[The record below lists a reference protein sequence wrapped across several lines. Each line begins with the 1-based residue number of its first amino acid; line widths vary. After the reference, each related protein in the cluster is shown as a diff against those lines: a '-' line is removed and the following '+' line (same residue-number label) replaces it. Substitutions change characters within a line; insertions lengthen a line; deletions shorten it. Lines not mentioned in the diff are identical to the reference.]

1 MSKAVFAEQ
10 QLYQLLSDDPE
21 RGIDALQ
28 SQYGGMIFRIISR
41 ILPEYPEDAEEVA
54 ADVLVAVWRQVSKL
68 SEGNRPL
75 GAWLTVTARNRA
87 IDRRRL
93 LTRKQTLPLNEEVD
107 FLVETGSSDGEDLIV
122 ELVSDMSE
130 PDREIFLRRYYRME
144 TAQEIGAAMGMQAH
158 TVNVR
163 LARGRQKLKAEYLK
177 QMRKENGR
185 YAQQH
190 GIS

>member
-1 MSKAVFAEQ
+1 MAKAALAEEEICR
-10 QLYQLLSDDPE
+10 LLAEDPE
-21 RGIDALQ
+21 QGIWALQ
-28 SQYGGMIFRIISR
+28 AQYGGMIFRVVSR
-41 ILPEYPEDAEEVA
+41 ILPEYPQDAEEVA
-54 ADVLVAVWRQVSKL
+54 ADVLVITWRQVSAL
-68 SEGNRPL
+68 AESRRPL

-93 LTRKQTLPLNEEVD
+93 LARKQALPLNEEVD
-107 FLVETGSSDGEDLIV
+107 LLMEAAASDGEDLIAA
-122 ELVSDMSE
+122 LVSGMDE

-144 TAQEIGAAMGMQAH
+144 TAQEIGKAMGMQPH

-177 QMRKENGR
+177 QMRKETGR
-185 YAQQH
+185 YVQH

>member
-1 MSKAVFAEQ
+1 MAKAALAEEEICR
-10 QLYQLLSDDPE
+10 LLAEDPE
-21 RGIDALQ
+21 QGIWALQ
-28 SQYGGMIFRIISR
+28 AQYGGMIFRVVSR
-41 ILPEYPEDAEEVA
+41 ILPEYPQDAEEVA
-54 ADVLVAVWRQVSKL
+54 ADVLVITWRQVSAL
-68 SEGNRPL
+68 AESRRPL

-87 IDRRRL
+87 IARRRL
-93 LTRKQTLPLNEEVD
+93 LAGKRPLPLNEEVD
-107 FLVETGSSDGEDLIV
+107 LLMEAAASDGEDLIAA
-122 ELVSDMSE
+122 LVSGMDE

-144 TAQEIGAAMGMQAH
+144 TAQEIGKAMGMQPH

-185 YAQQH
+185 YVQH

>member
-1 MSKAVFAEQ
+1 MAKAALAEEEICR
-10 QLYQLLSDDPE
+10 LLAEDPE
-21 RGIDALQ
+21 QGIWALQ
-28 SQYGGMIFRIISR
+28 AQYGGMIFRVVSR
-41 ILPEYPEDAEEVA
+41 ILPEYPQDAEEVA
-54 ADVLVAVWRQVSKL
+54 ADVLVITWRQVSAL
-68 SEGNRPL
+68 AESRRPL

-93 LTRKQTLPLNEEVD
+93 LARKQALPLNEEVD
-107 FLVETGSSDGEDLIV
+107 LFMEAAASDGEDLIAA
-122 ELVSDMSE
+122 LVSGMDE

-144 TAQEIGAAMGMQAH
+144 TAQEIGKAMGMQPH

-185 YAQQH
+185 YVQH

>member
-1 MSKAVFAEQ
+1 MAKAALAEEEICR
-10 QLYQLLSDDPE
+10 LLAEDPE
-21 RGIDALQ
+21 QGIWALQ
-28 SQYGGMIFRIISR
+28 AQYGGMIFRVVSR
-41 ILPEYPEDAEEVA
+41 ILPEYPQDAEEVA
-54 ADVLVAVWRQVSKL
+54 ADVLVITWRQVSAL
-68 SEGNRPL
+68 AESRRPL

-93 LTRKQTLPLNEEVD
+93 LARKQALPLNEEVD
-107 FLVETGSSDGEDLIV
+107 LLMEAAASDGEDLIAA
-122 ELVSDMSE
+122 LVSGMDE

-144 TAQEIGAAMGMQAH
+144 TAQEIGKAMGMQPH

-185 YAQQH
+185 YVQH

>member
-1 MSKAVFAEQ
+1 MAKAALAEEEICR
-10 QLYQLLSDDPE
+10 LLAEDPE
-21 RGIDALQ
+21 QGIWALQ
-28 SQYGGMIFRIISR
+28 AQYGGMIFRVVSR
-41 ILPEYPEDAEEVA
+41 ILPEYPQDAEEVA
-54 ADVLVAVWRQVSKL
+54 ADVLVIAWRQVSAL
-68 SEGNRPL
+68 AESRRPL

-93 LTRKQTLPLNEEVD
+93 LARKQALPLNEEVD
-107 FLVETGSSDGEDLIV
+107 LLMEAAASDGEDLIAA
-122 ELVSDMSE
+122 LVSGMDE

-144 TAQEIGAAMGMQAH
+144 TAQEIGKAMGMQPH

-185 YAQQH
+185 YVQH